1 MKERIANG
9 FKQIYSGEPRIFQAP
24 GRINLIGEHTDYNGG
39 FVFPMA
45 IDRFTYIAIKK
56 RGDRMFNVYSKNFK
70 QSFSLDLDKFVKN
83 NTWSDYVFGVASM
96 IEKEG
101 YGLSGSDIYIE
112 SDVPLG
118 AGLSSSAAIEVST
131 AFALFSV
138 NEIIID
144 KNYLAKLCQK
154 AENEFVGMKCGI
166 MDQFIACFGK
176 KDHALFL
183 DCRSLNYNL
192 VPLNTDVA
200 QIIVCNT
207 MVKHELGASEYNIRR
222 KECEEGV
229 KILKEKFPDIISL
242 RDANMTKLESI
253 EAKMSDKVRMRCRH
267 VISENLRAE
276 NSVKALMAGDLVYFG
291 KLLDASHYSLKYDYE
306 VTCEE
311 LDMMVEIA
319 RNIDGVY
326 GARMTGGGF
335 GGCTINLVKLENIS
349 TFINKIKSEY
359 LKHTSINPDIYSFLP
374 SNGVCEI

>member
-1 MKERIANG
+1 
-9 FKQIYSGEPRIFQAP
+9 
-24 GRINLIGEHTDYNGG
+24 
-39 FVFPMA
+39 V
-45 IDRFTYIAIKK
+45 
-56 RGDRMFNVYSKNFK
+56 
-70 QSFSLDLDKFVKN
+70 
-83 NTWSDYVFGVASM
+83 

-101 YGLSGSDIYIE
+101 YGISGADIYIE

-138 NEIIID
+138 NEIKID
-144 KNYLAKLCQK
+144 KNYIAKLCQK

-222 KECEEGV
+222 KECEEGI

-276 NSVKALMAGDLVYFG
+276 NSVQALMKGDLVYFG
-291 KLLDASHYSLKYDYE
+291 KLLNASHDSLKYDYE

-319 RNIDGVY
+319 RNIEGVY

-349 TFINKIKSEY
+349 TFINKIKTEY
-359 LKHTSINPDIYSFLP
+359 LEHTRTNPDIYSFLP
-374 SNGVCEI
+374 SDGVHEI